1 MIRKATTGNRMHAV
15 RMSLKYT
22 FKVFLPLHYYCP
34 APGRSSPGF
43 AGPRARS
50 VFLALR
56 AVRFVAVASDAAYRG
71 CARLALRNRA
81 RAERCVLVSSSVAAL
96 SSRAFPL
103 HMQKPLADAPARVG
117 GDGAAVGTHD
127 PMVGDDHGEWV
138 FSHRGPNSAV

>member
-1 MIRKATTGNRMHAV
+1 MHAV

-34 APGRSSPGF
+34 APRRSSPGF
-43 AGPRARS
+43 AGSRTRS
-50 VFLALR
+50 VFSALR
-56 AVRFVAVASDAAYRG
+56 AVRFVAAQVTRLIGAVLAWLCEIVRGPNDA
-71 CARLALRNRA
+71 L
-81 RAERCVLVSSSVAAL
+81 LVSSSVAAL

-117 GDGAAVGTHD
+117 GDGPSVGAHD
-127 PMVGDDHGEWV
+127 PMVGDDYGEWV